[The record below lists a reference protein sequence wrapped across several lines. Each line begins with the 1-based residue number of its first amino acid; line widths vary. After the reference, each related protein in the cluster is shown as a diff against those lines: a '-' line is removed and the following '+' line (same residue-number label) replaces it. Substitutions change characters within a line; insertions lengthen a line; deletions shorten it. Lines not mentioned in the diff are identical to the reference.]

1 MRCNPLG
8 TLKEKKAI
16 LDFVMKH
23 LSILHSCGEKNLVE
37 QIKLYVY
44 SIKCAIESS
53 SEPSSCSQEVDLASC
68 ICMTLGKIL
77 NPKLFSGAS
86 NGVWE
91 HLEKSYYVNEVYCI
105 KRFECS
111 SCVENR
117 YIRIS
122 PSTVRQCC
130 LMGLYGYSAADVTGD
145 RSVRGFTLCPE
156 SARHIPNG

>member
-1 MRCNPLG
+1 MPSINQEIYIIVYEWNYNEVQSTRYTQG
-8 TLKEKKAI
+8 KEGYI
-16 LDFVMKH
+16 RLCH

-86 NGVWE
+86 NGV
-91 HLEKSYYVNEVYCI
+91 
-105 KRFECS
+105 
-111 SCVENR
+111 
-117 YIRIS
+117 
-122 PSTVRQCC
+122 
-130 LMGLYGYSAADVTGD
+130 
-145 RSVRGFTLCPE
+145 
-156 SARHIPNG
+156 